1 MTRFVEKV
9 EAITAALTAAGVP
22 HAFGGA
28 LALAF
33 CVGAPRATA
42 DIDVNVFAGA
52 EEATAVLA
60 ALPPGI
66 TRNATSARAAR
77 SRDQVRLWW
86 DDTPITLF
94 FTYHP
99 LQVDAARHVRTVP
112 FGEVALPV
120 LSCTHLAVLKVVFNR
135 TRDWADLEAMT
146 DADAIDRARALEW
159 LESTLGPDA
168 AAVARYRALDPR
180 PIGPE
185 PNLRSLIEPRNDA

>member
-1 MTRFVEKV
+1 MIRFVEKV
-9 EAITAALTAAGVP
+9 EAITTAFAAAGVP

-42 DIDVNVFAGA
+42 DIDINVFVGA
-52 EEATAVLA
+52 EEAAAVLA

-66 TRNATSARAAR
+66 TRNATSARTAR
-77 SRDQVRLWW
+77 SRDQVRVWW

-99 LQVDAARHVRTVP
+99 LQVDAARHVRSVP
-112 FGEVALPV
+112 FGEVPLPV
-120 LSCTHLAVLKVVFNR
+120 LSCTHLAVLKVIFDR

-146 DADAIDRARALEW
+146 DADSVDRIRALQW
-159 LESTLGPDA
+159 LESTLGADA
-168 AAVARYRALDPR
+168 PPVARFRRLDAR
-180 PIGPE
+180 PIGSE
-185 PNLRSLIEPRNDA
+185 PNLRHLLERGSDV